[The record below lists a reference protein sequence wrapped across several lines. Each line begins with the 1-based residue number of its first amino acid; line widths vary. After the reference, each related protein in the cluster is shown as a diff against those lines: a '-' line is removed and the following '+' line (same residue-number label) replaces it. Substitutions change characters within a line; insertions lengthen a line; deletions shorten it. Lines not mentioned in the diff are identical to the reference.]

1 MSKPPITIDIDD
13 REVRQALENLQRHV
27 ADLTPVMHDIGQVL
41 VDGMRARLRD
51 SRDVEGRP
59 FAPNSPVT
67 LARKKGTRPLVDSGM
82 MADERF
88 IYQAGRDYVEAGSNA
103 AQAATLHFGAKRGA
117 HGKTRRG
124 APIPWGDIP
133 ARPFVGLSSEDKE
146 AVLETIA
153 EALERAAQGR

>member
-1 MSKPPITIDIDD
+1 MTTFEIDD
-13 REVRQALENLQRHV
+13 REVRQALDRLARRV

-41 VDGMRARLRD
+41 VEGMRARLRD

-67 LARKKGTRPLVDSGM
+67 LARKKGARPLVDSGM
-82 MADERF
+82 MASQF
-88 IYQAGRDYVEAGSNA
+88 AYQAGRDYVEVGSNA
-103 AQAATLHFGAKRGA
+103 VQAAVLHFGAKRGEF
-117 HGKTRRG
+117 GKTRRG

-146 AVLETIA
+146 AVLETIT
-153 EALERAAQGR
+153 EALERATQGR

>member
-1 MSKPPITIDIDD
+1 MIDIDIDIDD
-13 REVRQALENLQRHV
+13 REVRQALENLQRRV
-27 ADLTPVMHDIGQVL
+27 SDLTPVMHDIGQVL
-41 VDGMRARLRD
+41 VEGMRARLRD

-82 MADERF
+82 MASQF
-88 IYQAGRDYVEAGSNA
+88 AYQAGRDYVEAGSNA
-103 AQAATLHFGAKRGA
+103 VQAATLHFGAKRGA

-146 AVLETIA
+146 AVLETIT
-153 EALERAAQGR
+153 EALERATQGR